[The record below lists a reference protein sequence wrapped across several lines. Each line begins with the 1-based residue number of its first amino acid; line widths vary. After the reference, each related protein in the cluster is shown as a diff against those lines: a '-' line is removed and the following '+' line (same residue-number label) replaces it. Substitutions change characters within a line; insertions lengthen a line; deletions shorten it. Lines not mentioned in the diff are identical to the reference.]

1 MEENEFSETYS
12 TSVVKSILAAWA
24 TNNSLLVIANDKV
37 RLITDAELTNNLK
50 YKLNGV
56 ANVVYVSE
64 YETGNIN

>member
-1 MEENEFSETYS
+1 M
-12 TSVVKSILAAWA
+12 LAAWA